1 MYIFIYIK
9 RSFNS
14 YMQKLQQKV
23 IHILFLSSCVT
34 LPQKLQQGHSSKL
47 SEDKMGCVFKRGYT
61 AQNHRIAEAR
71 RDCWRSPSPTSPL

>member
-1 MYIFIYIK
+1 MYIFIYKK

-23 IHILFLSSCVT
+23 IHFLFLSSCVT

-47 SEDKMGCVFKRGYT
+47 SEDKWDVFSRQ
-61 AQNHRIAEAR
+61 AIQLRITE
-71 RDCWRSPSPTSPL
+71 